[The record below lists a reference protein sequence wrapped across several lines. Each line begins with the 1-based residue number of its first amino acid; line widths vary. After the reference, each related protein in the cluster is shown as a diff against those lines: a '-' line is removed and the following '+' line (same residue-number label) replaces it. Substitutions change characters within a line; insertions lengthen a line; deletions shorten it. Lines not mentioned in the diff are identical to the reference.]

1 MIQTN
6 KKSLKYLLEQK
17 IATPDQQQWM
27 VKLMGYDY
35 EIRYRPGKENAAAD
49 ALSRRTDSPTLNHLF
64 VPQVS
69 LWGEIKKAMH
79 EDDYLKKIAQQA
91 ETQPDGPYTAK
102 NGLIFFKGRVVV
114 LRKMRDLLLFEAH
127 NTKIGGHSGVLRT
140 YKRLAQQFYWPSMFQ
155 SVHDY
160 VSKCVVCQKTKSETL
175 QPAGLLQPLPVP

>member
-140 YKRLAQQFYWPSMFQ
+140 YKRLAQQFY
-155 SVHDY
+155 
-160 VSKCVVCQKTKSETL
+160 
-175 QPAGLLQPLPVP
+175 